1 MCMIRV
7 VTFSDSQAKP
17 TRANG
22 SSVTAVVAAGIVEI
36 GARLVGKQHRLGIE
50 AVDQPRGDPRLGRR
64 IDRIVHRLISAIL
77 RCVLKTPETCR
88 RSRLIDRCRPVAG
101 QDFRR

>member
-22 SSVTAVVAAGIVEI
+22 SSAGAVVAAGIVEI
-36 GARLVGKQHRLGIE
+36 GPRLVGQQHRLGVE
-50 AVDQPRGDPRLGRR
+50 A
-64 IDRIVHRLISAIL
+64 
-77 RCVLKTPETCR
+77 
-88 RSRLIDRCRPVAG
+88 SRPAAA
-101 QDFRR
+101 

>member
-22 SSVTAVVAAGIVEI
+22 SSVAALVAAGIVEI
-36 GARLVGKQHRLGIE
+36 GPRLVGKQHRLGVQR
-50 AVDQPRGDPRLGRR
+50 VDQPRRDPHLGLRLS
-64 IDRIVHRLISAIL
+64 DSSIVTDIAI
-77 RCVLKTPETCR
+77 VPA
-88 RSRLIDRCRPVAG
+88 V
-101 QDFRR
+101 